1 MSTDNPTEYLRKLGE
16 SGEGPHDIARAALML
31 GILDHQ
37 QASLDPYLAHL
48 ASIEDEM
55 RREAAMI
62 VRVGDGARAL
72 AALMHDRLGYEG
84 ERGPTYNEPRN
95 ANLVNV
101 IDRRRGLPVALGIL
115 YMHAARAAGMKAEGL
130 NTQGHFVIRITHRHD
145 DLTIDPFNSGMVV
158 DREHMPAELRG
169 VDAGL
174 AQPVSDTDVLLRLEN
189 NLKIRALEIGKPD
202 RALEV
207 TNRMI
212 LIAPRRPDLWFD
224 SARIN
229 EALGV
234 LGAARTS
241 YERCLEIARPGEPL
255 HNEASLSLANI
266 KRRLN

>member
-1 MSTDNPTEYLRKLGE
+1 MNTGNPLEYLRTLGE
-16 SGEGPHDIARAALML
+16 AGDGPHDIARAALML
-31 GILDHQ
+31 GILDHT

-48 ASIEDEM
+48 ASIENDM
-55 RREAAMI
+55 RREAPMI
-62 VRVGDGARAL
+62 VRVNDGARAL

-84 ERGPTYNEPRN
+84 ERGPAYNEPRN

-115 YMHAARAAGMKAEGL
+115 YLHAARSAGMKAEGL
-130 NTQGHFVIRITHRHD
+130 NTDGHFVIRIAHRHD

-169 VDAGL
+169 VDTGL

-189 NLKIRALEIGKPD
+189 NLKLRALENGKPG

-234 LGAARTS
+234 LGAARKS
-241 YERCLEIARPGEPL
+241 YERCLEITRPGEPL
-255 HNEASLSLANI
+255 HNEAALSLANI

>member
-1 MSTDNPTEYLRKLGE
+1 MSTDSPAEYLRAL
-16 SGEGPHDIARAALML
+16 SASEGPHDIARAALML
-31 GILDHQ
+31 GILDHN

-48 ASIEDEM
+48 ASIENEM

-62 VRVGDGARAL
+62 VRVADGARAL

-158 DREHMPAELRG
+158 DREHMPTELRG
-169 VDAGL
+169 IDAGL

-189 NLKIRALEIGKPD
+189 NLKIRALETGKTD

-207 TNRMI
+207 TNRML

-234 LGAARTS
+234 LGAARQS
-241 YERCLEIARPGEPL
+241 YERCLEITRPGEPL
-255 HNEASLSLANI
+255 HNEAALSLANI

>member
-1 MSTDNPTEYLRKLGE
+1 MSTDNPLQYLRVLGE
-16 SGEGPHDIARAALML
+16 AGEGPHDIARAALML
-31 GILDHQ
+31 GILDHK

-48 ASIEDEM
+48 ASIENDM
-55 RREAAMI
+55 RREAAML
-62 VRVGDGARAL
+62 VRVADGARAL

-84 ERGPTYNEPRN
+84 ERGNYNDPRN
-95 ANLVNV
+95 ADLVSV

-115 YMHAARAAGMKAEGL
+115 YLHAARAAGMKAEGL
-130 NTQGHFVIRITHRHD
+130 NTEGHFVIRITHRHD
-145 DLTIDPFNSGMVV
+145 DLTLDPFNSGMIV

-189 NLKIRALEIGKPD
+189 NLKLRALENGKAD

-212 LIAPRRPDLWFD
+212 LIAPRRPELWFD

-234 LGAARTS
+234 LGAARKS

-255 HNEASLSLANI
+255 HNEASVSLANI

>member
-1 MSTDNPTEYLRKLGE
+1 MSTNNPLEYLKRLGA
-16 SGEGPHDIARAALML
+16 SGDGPHDIARAALML
-31 GILDHQ
+31 GILDHPQ
-37 QASLDPYLAHL
+37 SSLDPYLAHL
-48 ASIEDEM
+48 AGIENDM
-55 RREAAMI
+55 RREAPMI
-62 VRVGDGARAL
+62 VRVGDGARIL

-84 ERGPTYNEPRN
+84 ERGATYNEPRN
-95 ANLVNV
+95 ADFVSV

-115 YMHAARAAGMKAEGL
+115 YLHAARAAGMKAEGL
-130 NTQGHFVIRITHRHD
+130 NTQGHFVIRVTHRHD
-145 DLTIDPFNSGMVV
+145 DLTLDPFNSGMVV

-189 NLKIRALEIGKPD
+189 NLKLRALENGKPD
-202 RALEV
+202 RALQV

-212 LIAPRRPDLWFD
+212 LIAPRRPELWFD
-224 SARIN
+224 SARLN

-234 LGAARTS
+234 LGAARRS

-255 HNEASLSLANI
+255 HNEASISLAAI